1 MERFDEVNH
10 NKVIELGLLLSGER
24 ELRWQYHNNLIT
36 DFEFIEAIRA
46 ALGEVSQPEAG
57 MIDRN
62 TGLKY

>member
-10 NKVIELGLLLSGER
+10 DKVRALEELLNGDKALG
-24 ELRWQYHNNLIT
+24 WQQYNNLIT

-62 TGLKY
+62 TGMKY